1 MSNLAEPR
9 TSRRAAIASLAGL
22 TTASAGCL
30 DRVRNIAGHDSPEQV
45 ALSIKAA
52 SADAD
57 PFAIDIAR
65 RLANN
70 LEAVGVAARVTPVTS
85 EELHRQVLL
94 NTDFD
99 LYVGRLPA
107 NDGLDPDALYPLL
120 HSRFTSEPGWQ
131 NPFGYT
137 DLELDD
143 LLERQ
148 RESSGGRRRRA
159 VADVQDRI
167 ARTLPFL
174 TLAFPDHLTAS
185 RAEADADWIVESGTE
200 SMAGLLAVETAG
212 EASRDTGGDLRLT
225 TTDERIT
232 ENQNPLAAEFRQN
245 GSLTGLLYDPL
256 ARSAGG
262 RIAPWLA
269 TDWTW
274 DDGGDAVTA
283 SVTLR
288 SELSWHDGEPL
299 TGEDVA
305 FTYRLLADT
314 SLGERE
320 SPVPASRFRGRSSL
334 VEDADAVDDRTVELR
349 FATATPEVARRA
361 LTVPVLP
368 HHVWRDRTGEPGV
381 VGLGREGVTE
391 ALVTSNV
398 DPVGSGPLQFDRAAP
413 GDSVAL
419 ERNPDHFLH
428 RESPEGIPL
437 NLRGKPAFERLVVQ
451 VAASNMSAVEL
462 VASGDADATLSN
474 LGPDTVPRIVR
485 SDALRLTANRS
496 PSFYHLGFNTRRAP
510 LSNPRFRGA
519 VARLL
524 DKGSL
529 AAETF
534 DGYAT
539 PAVTPLAGTR
549 WASDDLAW
557 NGSDPATPF
566 AGTDGDLDADRA
578 KEAFGEIGYR
588 YDDRGRLVS
597 N

>member
-1 MSNLAEPR
+1 MSNLAEPK
-9 TSRRAAIASLAGL
+9 TSRRAAIASLAGFAA
-22 TTASAGCL
+22 TSAGCL
-30 DRVRNIAGHDSPEQV
+30 DRVRNVAGHDRPERV
-45 ALSIKAA
+45 SLSIKAA

-85 EELHRQVLL
+85 EELRRQVLL

-99 LYVGRLPA
+99 LYVGRFPA
-107 NDGLDPDALYPLL
+107 SDSLDPDALYPLL

-137 DLELDD
+137 DLELDE

-148 RESSGGRRRRA
+148 RASSGGRRRRA
-159 VADVQDRI
+159 VADIQDRI

-174 TLAFPDHLTAS
+174 TLALPDHLTAS
-185 RAEADADWIVESGTE
+185 RAAADADWVVESGL
-200 SMAGLLAVETAG
+200 GLLTVEATG
-212 EASRDTGGDLRLT
+212 EANRDPDGELRLT

-232 ENQNPLAAEFRQN
+232 ENQNPLAAEFRQS
-245 GSLTGLLYDPL
+245 GALTGLLYDPL
-256 ARSAGG
+256 ARPVDG

-269 TDWTW
+269 TDWAW
-274 DDGGDAVTA
+274 GEDGGAATA
-283 SVTLR
+283 RVTLR
-288 SELSWHDGEPL
+288 ADLSWHDGEPL

-314 SLGERE
+314 SLGDRE

-349 FATATPEVARRA
+349 FATASPEVARRA

-368 HHVWRDRTGEPGV
+368 RHVWRDRTGEAGV
-381 VGLGREGVTE
+381 AGLGPEGVTE
-391 ALVTSNV
+391 ALVTSNA
-398 DPVGSGPLQFDRAAP
+398 DPVGSGPLRFDRAAP

-428 RESPEGIPL
+428 RESPEGIPS
-437 NLRGKPAFERLVVQ
+437 NLRGKPAFERLVVK
-451 VAASNMSAVEL
+451 VTASNMSAVEL
-462 VASGDADATLSN
+462 VANGDADATLSY

-496 PSFYHLGFNTRRAP
+496 PSFYHLGFNARRAP
-510 LSNPRFRGA
+510 LSNPRFRRA

-539 PAVTPLAGTR
+539 PAATPLAGTP

-557 NGSDPATPF
+557 NGADPARPF
-566 AGTDGDLDADRA
+566 FGTDGTLDAERA
-578 KEAFGEIGYR
+578 RAAFREIGYR
-588 YDDRGRLVS
+588 YDDRGRLVA